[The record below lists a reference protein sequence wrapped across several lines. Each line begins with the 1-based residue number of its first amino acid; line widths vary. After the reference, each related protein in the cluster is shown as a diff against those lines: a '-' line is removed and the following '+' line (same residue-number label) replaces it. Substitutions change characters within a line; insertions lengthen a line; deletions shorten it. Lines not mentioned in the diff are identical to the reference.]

1 MSQPTWDSDLVMKTL
16 KSKTGG
22 VRIKQQ
28 TINIQPNASDV
39 IQLEMSG
46 KIGKHL
52 VFITGKYSFIH
63 VTRDPFWFSVRVDFW
78 IFKLFLRRWWMFRR
92 CFRCTY
98 TISSILNFLHSTWL
112 GIRRWTL
119 KISNF
124 LLPGPFRLKLSAN
137 LSYAVKNC
145 FQGKIWLFSPT

>member
-1 MSQPTWDSDLVMKTL
+1 MNVHVDGLQNSIIDHPLPWNDRSVWLYTKFPWTANFWGRLLWNCKLIHTVWLILYESYCMSQPTWDSDPVMKTL

-28 TINIQPNASDV
+28 TINIKPNATDV

-63 VTRDPFWFSVRVDFW
+63 VTRDPFWFSGRL
-78 IFKLFLRRWWMFRR
+78 IFI
-92 CFRCTY
+92 Y
-98 TISSILNFLHSTWL
+98 
-112 GIRRWTL
+112 
-119 KISNF
+119 
-124 LLPGPFRLKLSAN
+124 
-137 LSYAVKNC
+137 
-145 FQGKIWLFSPT
+145 

>member
-1 MSQPTWDSDLVMKTL
+1 MKTL

-52 VFITGKYSFIH
+52 VFITGKYSFIR
-63 VTRDPFWFSVRVDFW
+63 VTRDP
-78 IFKLFLRRWWMFRR
+78 I
-92 CFRCTY
+92 
-98 TISSILNFLHSTWL
+98 
-112 GIRRWTL
+112 
-119 KISNF
+119 
-124 LLPGPFRLKLSAN
+124 
-137 LSYAVKNC
+137 
-145 FQGKIWLFSPT
+145 